1 MKRAKRLE
9 PVQQIVDDVQR
20 RLALS
25 VAAFEKRVLEGEAK
39 LLELQRYKG
48 EYEQQFSQ
56 RAGRGI
62 GATDLRDYQAFLSR
76 LTEAIRQ
83 QQALVARAH
92 AEHQAER
99 VKWQQALQRSKAL
112 GHVVER
118 WQTEERHMNDR
129 RDQRESDERAQ
140 RKFDRS

>member
-9 PVQQIVDDVQR
+9 PVQQIVDDAQR

-39 LLELQRYKG
+39 LHELTRYKG

-62 GATDLRDYQAFLSR
+62 GATDLRDYQAFLAR
-76 LTEAIRQ
+76 LSEAIKQ
-83 QQALVARAH
+83 QQTLVARARS
-92 AEHQAER
+92 EHQAER
-99 VKWQQALQRSKAL
+99 VKWQEALKRSKAL
-112 GHVVER
+112 GHVVDR
-118 WQTEERHMNDR
+118 WQAEERHMNDR

>member
-1 MKRAKRLE
+1 LKRAKRLE
-9 PVQQIVDDVQR
+9 PVQQIVDDAQR

-39 LLELQRYKG
+39 LQELQRYKG

-62 GATDLRDYQAFLSR
+62 GATDLRDYQAFLAR
-76 LTEAIRQ
+76 LAEAIRQ
-83 QQALVARAH
+83 QQALVTRAR

-99 VKWQQALQRSKAL
+99 VKWQEALKRSKAL

-118 WQTEERHMNDR
+118 WQAEERHMNDR

>member
-1 MKRAKRLE
+1 MQRAKRLE
-9 PVQQIVDDVQR
+9 PVQQIVDDAQR
-20 RLALS
+20 RLAMS
-25 VAAFEKRVLEGEAK
+25 VAAHEKRVLDGETK
-39 LLELQRYKG
+39 LQELQRYKG
-48 EYEQQFSQ
+48 EYEQQFSA

-62 GATDLRDYQAFLSR
+62 GATDLRDYQAFLAR
-76 LTEAIRQ
+76 LAEAIKQ
-83 QQALVARAH
+83 QQALVARAR

-99 VKWQQALQRSKAL
+99 VKWQEALKRSKAL

-118 WQTEERHMNDR
+118 WQAEERHMNDR